1 MTVCRTAVEP
11 FFSVSWRSGLPEG
24 EGFWNR
30 SGNVVHFF
38 NSLLDR
44 KANRENSLESSLPSY
59 LNGCLNRAAA
69 LAGQY
74 IDRAVAADP
83 AAEV

>member
-11 FFSVSWRSGLPEG
+11 FFSVSWRSGLSEG

-38 NSLLDR
+38 NSLLARIMQPFEFTRR
-44 KANRENSLESSLPSY
+44 KGIVKLTARI
-59 LNGCLNRAAA
+59 A
-69 LAGQY
+69 Q
-74 IDRAVAADP
+74 
-83 AAEV
+83 